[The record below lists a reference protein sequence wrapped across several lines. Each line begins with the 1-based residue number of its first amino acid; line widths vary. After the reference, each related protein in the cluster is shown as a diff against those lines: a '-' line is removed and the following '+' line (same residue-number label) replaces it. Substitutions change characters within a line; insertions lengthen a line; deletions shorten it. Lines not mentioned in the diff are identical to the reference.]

1 MILSLSLADLK
12 HERILSICAV
22 AAMTAVL
29 APLLLLFSLRY
40 GILSSLEHNLSSN
53 PQNLE
58 IRMLSGYK
66 LSQAFF
72 DDLRSDPNVGFVV
85 EMTRA
90 LSVSADISCNGKVK
104 SGAECIPTAKGDPL
118 LAFSSIEDLAAD
130 DEVVVSSTLA
140 TDMKAKIGDQLR
152 LSISRIKDGQT
163 QRTVHSF
170 KIAGVLRSS
179 LSSGYKL
186 YLPLAVI
193 TAMEDYRDGYEPLIF
208 SDGSNQNSTRD
219 NFAKVR
225 LYARDID
232 SVKPLSEKL
241 RKNYNIQDKL
251 ADIEEL
257 KALTRTLNFIFI
269 TIASVSVIGGS
280 LAVGGLIFSGICRKE
295 RALALLRISGLSDLG
310 VVLMIV
316 LENMIL
322 ATIAFISSLFLY
334 ESGSLVLA
342 KYFSQALK
350 EGMVISMLTYEHF
363 LIFFITSLLLCALIS
378 VVIALVK
385 ILPVTPAQAMRK
397 E

>member
-40 GILSSLEHNLSSN
+40 GILSTLEHNLSSN

-208 SDGSNQNSTRD
+208 SDGSNQNSARD
-219 NFAKVR
+219 SFAKVR

-295 RALALLRISGLSDLG
+295 RALALLRISGLSNLG

-385 ILPVTPAQAMRK
+385 ILPVTPAQTMRK

>member
-40 GILSSLEHNLSSN
+40 GILSTLEHNLSSN

-66 LSQAFF
+66 LSKPFF
-72 DDLRSDPNVGFVV
+72 DDLRADPDVGFAV

-118 LAFSSIEDLAAD
+118 LAFSKIADLSSE
-130 DEVVVSSTLA
+130 DEVVVSDAVAS
-140 TDMKAKIGDQLR
+140 DMKGNIGDLIR
-152 LSISRIKDGQT
+152 VSISRIKDGQT
-163 QRTVHSF
+163 QRSVHDF
-170 KIAGVLRSS
+170 KIAGVLPSS

-186 YLPLAVI
+186 YLPLTVI
-193 TAMEDYRDGYEPLIF
+193 TAMEDFRDGYEPLIF
-208 SDGSNQNSTRD
+208 SDGSYQNSARES
-219 NFAKVR
+219 FAKVR
-225 LYARDID
+225 LYAKDID

-241 RKNYNIQDKL
+241 RSKYNIQDKL

-269 TIASVSVIGGS
+269 TIASVSVIGGA
-280 LAVGGLIFSGICRKE
+280 LAVGGLIFSGISRKE
-295 RALALLRISGLSDLG
+295 RALALLRISGFSNLG

-316 LENMIL
+316 CENMIL
-322 ATIAFISSLFLY
+322 STIAFIFSLLLY
-334 ESGSLVLA
+334 EAGSIAFA

-350 EGMVISMLTYEHF
+350 DGTVVSMLTYGHIGTFF
-363 LIFFITSLLLCALIS
+363 LSSLLLCALIS
-378 VVIALVK
+378 VVITVCK
-385 ILPVTPAQAMRK
+385 VLPVAPAQAMRNA
-397 E
+397 